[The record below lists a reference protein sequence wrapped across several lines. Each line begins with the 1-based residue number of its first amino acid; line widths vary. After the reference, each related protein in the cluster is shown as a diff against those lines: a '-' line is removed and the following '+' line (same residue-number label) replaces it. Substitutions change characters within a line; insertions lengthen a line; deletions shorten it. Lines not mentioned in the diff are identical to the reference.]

1 MDALQMMAFILYIL
15 GNITIA
21 TLKVKGYVKMI
32 GYFSLMLVG
41 FLAVNSMTLGE
52 TAYLVIALPPAVLF
66 LGDMIARR

>member
-1 MDALQMMAFILYIL
+1 MIAFILYIL

-41 FLAVNSMTLGE
+41 FLAANSMTLGE
-52 TAYLVIALPPAVLF
+52 TAYLVIALPPMVLF